1 MELLVDTLTAHPSH
15 LPPFSIRIISS
26 IKTSS
31 PILSVYFVLYFY
43 CKRIRCMQRKNLE
56 MGNVKRR
63 RKCLAQQ
70 KAKHMTPKRNEKRT
84 QNPPKKKKT
93 QIEMH
98 MKILNSIQFD
108 SICKCCLTF
117 AVSSSAFFKVRNDT

>member
-1 MELLVDTLTAHPSH
+1 
-15 LPPFSIRIISS
+15 
-26 IKTSS
+26 
-31 PILSVYFVLYFY
+31 
-43 CKRIRCMQRKNLE
+43 MQRKNLE
-56 MGNVKRR
+56 MENVKKR

-84 QNPPKKKKT
+84 QNPLKKKKKT

-117 AVSSSAFFKVRNDT
+117 AASSSAFYKVRNDT